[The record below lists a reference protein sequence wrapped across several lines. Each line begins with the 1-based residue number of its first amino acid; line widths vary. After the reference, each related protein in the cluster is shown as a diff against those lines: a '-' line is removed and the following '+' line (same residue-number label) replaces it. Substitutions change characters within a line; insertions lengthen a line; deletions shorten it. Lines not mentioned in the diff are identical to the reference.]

1 MKLHYN
7 VLLYPKM
14 TKRFWY
20 HMDLLLAGYKCYM
33 VYLSGYQWITLLF
46 IHTDWQE
53 ISTSSLFGQTLVFK
67 FIGVKWA
74 NQIYQKLIIR
84 TYKNNN
90 NGPGC
95 CMHVVGDRFIQI
107 TNSPKMSHSRL
118 RAQHHDV
125 LQQSKEY
132 CSLLPIMSQTYLMDE
147 RLIDLSEHC
156 NKLSSYSKY
165 SEVILD
171 ICSSELSCW
180 ISRLGRLLAVG

>member
-1 MKLHYN
+1 
-7 VLLYPKM
+7 
-14 TKRFWY
+14 
-20 HMDLLLAGYKCYM
+20 
-33 VYLSGYQWITLLF
+33 
-46 IHTDWQE
+46 
-53 ISTSSLFGQTLVFK
+53 
-67 FIGVKWA
+67 
-74 NQIYQKLIIR
+74 
-84 TYKNNN
+84 
-90 NGPGC
+90 
-95 CMHVVGDRFIQI
+95 MHVVGDRFIQI